1 MGKTL
6 TSMGKRLAE
15 RVFYNEETKEL
26 IVFST
31 YPLIIKNAVGVVA
44 TENSVV
50 YDQNDKMYR
59 KVLKNVMWKT
69 TQLLD
74 SKVS

>member
-59 KVLKNVMWKT
+59 KVFKNGMWKT
-69 TQLLD
+69 TQL
-74 SKVS
+74 

>member
-59 KVLKNVMWKT
+59 KVFKNGMWKT

>member
-1 MGKTL
+1 
-6 TSMGKRLAE
+6 MGKRLAE

-59 KVLKNVMWKT
+59 KVFKNGMWKT
-69 TQLLD
+69 TQL
-74 SKVS
+74 

>member
-1 MGKTL
+1 M

-59 KVLKNVMWKT
+59 KVFKNGMWKT
-69 TQLLD
+69 TQL
-74 SKVS
+74 